1 MKVRISREMRQQQ
14 KGLRKSRILTG
25 SFLKI
30 TECKTFH
37 DLILCFDEESIMVQ
51 VRILWVI
58 LIKFMTQARLRPCY
72 RTFSSLLM
80 TLYPGN
86 VLLINIHYPE
96 NKTFKLNSNCIVD
109 LFLDMPI
116 YFLHVTTKI
125 PPLFLDFIYIKKIK
139 HEIKKK
145 TDNTMVSFI
154 QGIHSVTI
162 TGFSVT
168 GKRFYHKERL
178 LTRY

>member
-1 MKVRISREMRQQQ
+1 MKVRISRETRQQQ

-25 SFLKI
+25 SFLTI

-72 RTFSSLLM
+72 RTSSLLM

-109 LFLDMPI
+109 QFLFPACNYKDTPAI
-116 YFLHVTTKI
+116 
-125 PPLFLDFIYIKKIK
+125 
-139 HEIKKK
+139 
-145 TDNTMVSFI
+145 S
-154 QGIHSVTI
+154 
-162 TGFSVT
+162 
-168 GKRFYHKERL
+168 
-178 LTRY
+178 

>member
-1 MKVRISREMRQQQ
+1 MKVRISRETRQQQ

-25 SFLKI
+25 SFLTI

-51 VRILWVI
+51 VRILWVV

-72 RTFSSLLM
+72 RTLSSLLM

-109 LFLDMPI
+109 LFLFPACNYKDTPAI
-116 YFLHVTTKI
+116 
-125 PPLFLDFIYIKKIK
+125 
-139 HEIKKK
+139 
-145 TDNTMVSFI
+145 S
-154 QGIHSVTI
+154 
-162 TGFSVT
+162 
-168 GKRFYHKERL
+168 
-178 LTRY
+178 